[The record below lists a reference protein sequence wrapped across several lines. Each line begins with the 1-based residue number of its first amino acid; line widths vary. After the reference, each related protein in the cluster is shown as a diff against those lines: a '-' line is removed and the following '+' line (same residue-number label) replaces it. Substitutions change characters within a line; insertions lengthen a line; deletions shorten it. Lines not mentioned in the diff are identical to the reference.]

1 MRFHLPA
8 FLIADLQGL
17 FRFDLVYTFIHLDRY
32 KEQQFSLLNAQQ
44 NKQSLNTCAGYAPTP
59 IVIPLQTIPP
69 PLKKLFYYF
78 GKPKLTIFL
87 VIITNKSNLYE
98 LQNAYYIISL
108 CSLPIGLQ
116 RTKKDSLPYPKKNWE
131 WLNLHGKVKTMEV
144 HKKIMPDFIKEG
156 SSQSFNN
163 NIYSILFFNTDGYL
177 YQKKGYYDSG
187 KLFVT
192 IDYVYD
198 DQHNLISETEV
209 TFSDEGTPLRKEAIL
224 YKYNNK
230 GLLIQKD
237 EYLGDQYAFK
247 TLFVY
252 DEKGICSQENKFI
265 PPPIGKE
272 NDLTSQ
278 TTYSYNDKYYDLVKT
293 TTYLERESEADVVSY
308 KYDNKNT

>member
-1 MRFHLPA
+1 MNYKTLTTLLVFVLCQLACNGQKRFTTL
-8 FLIADLQGL
+8 
-17 FRFDLVYTFIHLDRY
+17 
-32 KEQQFSLLNAQQ
+32 
-44 NKQSLNTCAGYAPTP
+44 
-59 IVIPLQTIPP
+59 
-69 PLKKLFYYF
+69 
-78 GKPKLTIFL
+78 
-87 VIITNKSNLYE
+87 
-98 LQNAYYIISL
+98 
-108 CSLPIGLQ
+108 
-116 RTKKDSLPYPKKNWE
+116 PKKNWE

-247 TLFVY
+247 TQFVY

-308 KYDNKNT
+308 KYDNKNNVIEYAFWKKAKRVFTYNENNEELTQETFWEGKSKDKIIYKYQYDKHHNPVKITQEVEGELYSIETRKYEYYEQ

>member
-1 MRFHLPA
+1 MNYKTLTTLLAFALCLLACNEQKRFTTL
-8 FLIADLQGL
+8 
-17 FRFDLVYTFIHLDRY
+17 
-32 KEQQFSLLNAQQ
+32 
-44 NKQSLNTCAGYAPTP
+44 
-59 IVIPLQTIPP
+59 
-69 PLKKLFYYF
+69 
-78 GKPKLTIFL
+78 
-87 VIITNKSNLYE
+87 
-98 LQNAYYIISL
+98 
-108 CSLPIGLQ
+108 
-116 RTKKDSLPYPKKNWE
+116 PKKNWE
-131 WLNLHGKVKTMEV
+131 GMNLHGKVKTMEV
-144 HKKIMPDFIKEG
+144 HEKIMPDFIEEG

-187 KLFVT
+187 KPFVT

-252 DEKGICSQENKFI
+252 DEKGRCSQENKFI

-293 TTYLERESEADVVSY
+293 TTYLEGETEADVVSY
-308 KYDNKNT
+308 KYDNKNNVIEYAFWKKAKRVFTYNENNEELTQETFWEGKSKDKIIYKYQYDKHHNPVKITQEVEGDLYSIETRKYEYYDS

>member
-1 MRFHLPA
+1 MNYKTLTTLLVFVLCQLACNGQKRFTTL
-8 FLIADLQGL
+8 
-17 FRFDLVYTFIHLDRY
+17 
-32 KEQQFSLLNAQQ
+32 
-44 NKQSLNTCAGYAPTP
+44 
-59 IVIPLQTIPP
+59 
-69 PLKKLFYYF
+69 
-78 GKPKLTIFL
+78 
-87 VIITNKSNLYE
+87 
-98 LQNAYYIISL
+98 
-108 CSLPIGLQ
+108 
-116 RTKKDSLPYPKKNWE
+116 PKKNWE

-163 NIYSILFFNTDGYL
+163 NIYSILFYNTDGYL

-187 KLFVT
+187 KPFAT

-209 TFSDEGTPLRKEAIL
+209 TFSDEGTPLRKEATL
-224 YKYNNK
+224 YKYDNK

-247 TLFVY
+247 TQFVY
-252 DEKGICSQENKFI
+252 DEKGRCSQENKFI

-293 TTYLERESEADVVSY
+293 TNYLEGETEADVVSY
-308 KYDNKNT
+308 KYDNKNNVIEYAFWKKAKRVFTYNENNEELTQETFWEGKSKDKIIYKYQYDKHHNPIKKTTLTGSRDLHNIKTIKYEYYE

>member
-1 MRFHLPA
+1 M
-8 FLIADLQGL
+8 
-17 FRFDLVYTFIHLDRY
+17 
-32 KEQQFSLLNAQQ
+32 
-44 NKQSLNTCAGYAPTP
+44 
-59 IVIPLQTIPP
+59 
-69 PLKKLFYYF
+69 
-78 GKPKLTIFL
+78 
-87 VIITNKSNLYE
+87 
-98 LQNAYYIISL
+98 
-108 CSLPIGLQ
+108 
-116 RTKKDSLPYPKKNWE
+116 
-131 WLNLHGKVKTMEV
+131 NLHGKVKTMEV

-308 KYDNKNT
+308 KYDNKNNVIEYAFWKKAKRVFTYNENNEELTQETFWEGKSKDKITYKYQYDKHHNPVKITQEVEGELYSIETRKYEYYEQ

>member
-1 MRFHLPA
+1 MNYKTLTTLLVFVLCQLACNGQKRFTTL
-8 FLIADLQGL
+8 
-17 FRFDLVYTFIHLDRY
+17 
-32 KEQQFSLLNAQQ
+32 
-44 NKQSLNTCAGYAPTP
+44 
-59 IVIPLQTIPP
+59 
-69 PLKKLFYYF
+69 
-78 GKPKLTIFL
+78 
-87 VIITNKSNLYE
+87 
-98 LQNAYYIISL
+98 
-108 CSLPIGLQ
+108 
-116 RTKKDSLPYPKKNWE
+116 PKKNWE
-131 WLNLHGKVKTMEV
+131 WLNLHGKVKTMEG
-144 HKKIMPDFIKEG
+144 HKKIKPDFIKEG

-187 KLFVT
+187 KPFAT

-209 TFSDEGTPLRKEAIL
+209 TFSDEGTPLRKEATL
-224 YKYNNK
+224 YKYDNK

-247 TLFVY
+247 TQFVY
-252 DEKGICSQENKFI
+252 DEKGRCSQENKFI

-293 TTYLERESEADVVSY
+293 TNYLEGETEADVVSY
-308 KYDNKNT
+308 KYDNKNNVIEYAFWKKAKRVFTYNENNEELTQETFWEGKSKDKIIYKYQYDKHNNPVKITQEVEDDLYSIETRKYEYYE

>member
-1 MRFHLPA
+1 MNYKTLTT
-8 FLIADLQGL
+8 L
-17 FRFDLVYTFIHLDRY
+17 LVFVLCLLACNGQKNSYT
-32 KEQQFSLLNAQQ
+32 
-44 NKQSLNTCAGYAPTP
+44 
-59 IVIPLQTIPP
+59 
-69 PLKKLFYYF
+69 
-78 GKPKLTIFL
+78 KPK
-87 VIITNKSNLYE
+87 N
-98 LQNAYYIISL
+98 
-108 CSLPIGLQ
+108 
-116 RTKKDSLPYPKKNWE
+116 NWE
-131 WLNLHGKVKTMEV
+131 GMNLHGKVKTMEV
-144 HKKIMPDFIKEG
+144 HEKIMPDFIKEG

-224 YKYNNK
+224 YKYDNK

-252 DEKGICSQENKFI
+252 DEKGRCSQENKFI

-293 TTYLERESEADVVSY
+293 TNYLEGETEADVVSY
-308 KYDNKNT
+308 KCESRFKINFQRVMQ

>member
-1 MRFHLPA
+1 MNYKTLTTLLVFVLCQLACNGQKRFTTL
-8 FLIADLQGL
+8 
-17 FRFDLVYTFIHLDRY
+17 
-32 KEQQFSLLNAQQ
+32 
-44 NKQSLNTCAGYAPTP
+44 
-59 IVIPLQTIPP
+59 
-69 PLKKLFYYF
+69 
-78 GKPKLTIFL
+78 
-87 VIITNKSNLYE
+87 
-98 LQNAYYIISL
+98 
-108 CSLPIGLQ
+108 
-116 RTKKDSLPYPKKNWE
+116 PKKNWE

-187 KLFVT
+187 KPFAT

-209 TFSDEGTPLRKEAIL
+209 TFSDEGTPLRKEATL
-224 YKYNNK
+224 YKYDNK

-247 TLFVY
+247 TQFVY
-252 DEKGICSQENKFI
+252 DEKGRCSQENKFI

-293 TTYLERESEADVVSY
+293 TNYLEGETEADVVSY
-308 KYDNKNT
+308 KYDNKNNVIEYAFWKKAKRVFTYNENNEELTQETFWEGKSKDKIIYKYQYDKHHNPIKKTTLTGSRDLHNIETRKYEYYE

>member
-1 MRFHLPA
+1 MNYKTLTTLLVFVLCQLACNGQKRFTTL
-8 FLIADLQGL
+8 
-17 FRFDLVYTFIHLDRY
+17 
-32 KEQQFSLLNAQQ
+32 
-44 NKQSLNTCAGYAPTP
+44 
-59 IVIPLQTIPP
+59 
-69 PLKKLFYYF
+69 
-78 GKPKLTIFL
+78 
-87 VIITNKSNLYE
+87 
-98 LQNAYYIISL
+98 
-108 CSLPIGLQ
+108 
-116 RTKKDSLPYPKKNWE
+116 PKKNWE

-187 KLFVT
+187 KPFAT

-209 TFSDEGTPLRKEAIL
+209 TFSDEGTPLRKEATL
-224 YKYNNK
+224 YKYDNK

-247 TLFVY
+247 TQFVY
-252 DEKGICSQENKFI
+252 DEKGRCSQENKFI

-293 TTYLERESEADVVSY
+293 TNYLEGETEADVVSY
-308 KYDNKNT
+308 KYDNKNNVIEYAFWKKAKRVFTYNENNEELTQETFWEGKSKDKIIYKYQYDKHHNPIKKTTLTGSRDLHNIKTIKYEYYE

>member
-1 MRFHLPA
+1 MNYKTLTTLLVFVLCQLACNGQKRFTTL
-8 FLIADLQGL
+8 
-17 FRFDLVYTFIHLDRY
+17 
-32 KEQQFSLLNAQQ
+32 
-44 NKQSLNTCAGYAPTP
+44 
-59 IVIPLQTIPP
+59 
-69 PLKKLFYYF
+69 
-78 GKPKLTIFL
+78 
-87 VIITNKSNLYE
+87 
-98 LQNAYYIISL
+98 
-108 CSLPIGLQ
+108 
-116 RTKKDSLPYPKKNWE
+116 PKKNWE

-187 KLFVT
+187 KPFAT

-209 TFSDEGTPLRKEAIL
+209 TFSDEGTPLRKEATL
-224 YKYNNK
+224 YKYDNK

-247 TLFVY
+247 TQFVY
-252 DEKGICSQENKFI
+252 DEKGRCSQENKFI

-293 TTYLERESEADVVSY
+293 TNYLEGETEADVVSY
-308 KYDNKNT
+308 KYDNKNNVIEYAFWKKAKRVFTYNENNEELTQETFWEGKSKDKIIYKYQYDKHHNPIKKTTLTGSRDLYSIETRKYEYYE